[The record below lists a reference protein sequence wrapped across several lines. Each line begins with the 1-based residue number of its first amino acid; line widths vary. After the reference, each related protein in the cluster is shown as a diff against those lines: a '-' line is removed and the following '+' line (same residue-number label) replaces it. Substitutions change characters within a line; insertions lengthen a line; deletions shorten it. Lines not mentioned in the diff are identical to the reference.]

1 MKKFAAIALALI
13 VAMSGMFATVA
24 SAADDVATVTSNK
37 LAFTG
42 FEIVEGSGVIVDLE
56 NMLIYGLEP
65 ELYAGA
71 DETMYELDKYLKQGD
86 VDEMIISDDYLGTG
100 STITLIK
107 DGVQYPFTV
116 VIFGDVTGDSV
127 YDVLDMV
134 QVNRFAENNAEPE
147 DIDVFAVD
155 TNEDGE
161 ISPEDYSSY
170 VNTIKSNDTIDQNAG
185 KTDTDGLVEI
195 DDQVYTSENADDY
208 QPVDD
213 EDITLSYNDIVV
225 DEKYYTVDKESYK
238 YTKNDDGEIVG
249 TVDIEGKGLFGGTIT
264 VEFNVVSLLEKI
276 VGTVNEVIEDAN
288 LAEVVTAEYN
298 FVDGVADIQV
308 KVDASDIIRGNF
320 NVDMAGLN
328 GLLTKIDSFKAKYLQ
343 EASLT
348 VGDLAIATNGDFDR
362 SAIKSLVFDI
372 AKGIF
377 CDIANA
383 DDNVVKSYSGAL
395 VTNNDLAHLTENFNI
410 DVVMTGTG
418 SDIDRV
424 KAFAAKISR
433 YVAFDVVD
441 GNAVID
447 VAMPAAFATKVVD
460 VLGEGDIDEAKA
472 VFNALTV
479 DNGFELLSL
488 VSPEDISSSSVKEI
502 NQLVKVLSG
511 LDAIVDKALDEVA
524 DATVTDSNG
533 NVYQLLNGGSFYI
546 EDKENSFG
554 AIVEALRRIID
565 TKLGEVEIGAF
576 ANGDVYTVAAD
587 VTLDYRN
594 ISEKVIV
601 NLDLFGAAKTPD
613 IIEETA
619 TYFSGVIA
627 DLGLSNAVAVSYDA
641 ENCRALATLDARQL
655 ATNVTIDENAFD
667 GLYTD
672 IKGYFDDNY
681 GTATI
686 VVDGKEIVT
695 AGKIN
700 KSALKDLIFS
710 AATGFFEDAA
720 NLGANNVLRSLN
732 TVVTEADG
740 TVHNF
745 DLDFA
750 LAGSQEDVERVASI
764 AAKVAKYVSFEVVN
778 GNAVVSVGLPA
789 GMRNTIVDVFGE
801 GDQATAIE
809 MLNSL
814 SLYNAFDVLSKMDA
828 AHISEANAKEIEAM
842 VAMICSVDGV
852 INKVLGKVSSA
863 TATTVNGAAYD
874 LLSGADFVVDGDDI
888 TALVKALQAQLGNE
902 LKDIKVADFQN
913 TDGTY
918 TAKFDVAL
926 TIGGIK
932 ETIVLNLD
940 VFGDIEKENAIEET
954 VDYVGGILADLG
966 LSDMASVTFEDGKAV
981 AAFNA
986 SEFIANGFD
995 FDENSFD
1002 GLYTEIRGYF
1012 DDNFSDSTITVGD
1025 FELVTDGK
1033 INKAAVK
1040 DFIFDFAT
1048 GFFTDV
1054 ANMDAATLRSY
1065 STVVVDAEGNE
1076 EVFAFDFN
1084 LDGEERHI
1092 EKIKELSAKVAAHVS
1107 FAEVD
1112 GNAAVSVN
1120 LPAGMKNTIVD
1131 VFGNGDVNEA
1141 MATLNDL
1148 AVWQALDVLKNM
1160 DAEHI
1165 SSSSAS
1171 DIERIIGV
1179 ICDVSVLA
1187 NKVLSKVDNASV
1199 NVNGVD
1205 YALLADGAEFNLDSE
1220 DIEGLVVAVSDML
1233 SETVKGLSV
1242 ADFQNAD
1249 GSYTLVVNAGTT
1261 IGGINETVTINVDI
1275 F

>member
-24 SAADDVATVTSNK
+24 TAADDVATVTSNK

-65 ELYAGA
+65 ELYAGE
-71 DETMYELDKYLKQGD
+71 DETRYELDKYLKQGD

-134 QVNRFAENNAEPE
+134 QVNRFAENKAEPE
-147 DIDVFAVD
+147 DIDVIAVD

-170 VNTIKSNDTIDQNAG
+170 VNTIKSNEAIDQNAG

-213 EDITLSYNDIVV
+213 KDITLSYNDIVV

-249 TVDIEGKGLFGGTIT
+249 TVNIEGKGLFGGTIT

-288 LAEVVTAEYN
+288 LADVVAAKYDV
-298 FVDGVADIQV
+298 VDGVADI
-308 KVDASDIIRGNF
+308 KVEVNASNIIRGSF
-320 NVDMAGLN
+320 DVDMAGLN

-362 SAIKSLVFDI
+362 SAIKALVFDI

-447 VAMPAAFATKVVD
+447 IAMPAAFATKVVD
-460 VLGEGDIDEAKA
+460 VLGEGDIEEAKA

-488 VSPEDISSSSVKEI
+488 VSPEDISSSSVAEI

-533 NVYQLLNGGSFYI
+533 NVHQLLNGGSFYI

-565 TKLGEVEIGAF
+565 AKLGEVEIGAF

-587 VTLDYRN
+587 ITLDYRN

-619 TYFSGVIA
+619 TYFSGIIA

-681 GTATI
+681 GDTTI
-686 VVDGKEIVT
+686 VVDGKEIVI

-700 KSALKDLIFS
+700 KTALKDLIFS
-710 AATGFFEDAA
+710 AATGFFQDAA
-720 NLGANNVLRSLN
+720 NLGENRVLRSLN

-750 LAGSQEDVERVASI
+750 LAGSVEDVERVASI
-764 AAKVAKYVSFEVVN
+764 AAKVANYVSFEVVN
-778 GNAVVSVGLPA
+778 GNAVVNVGLPA

-801 GDQATAIE
+801 GDQAVAIE

-814 SLYNAFDVLSKMDA
+814 SLYNAFDVLSNMDA
-828 AHISEANAKEIEAM
+828 AHISEANTKEIEAM

-874 LLSGADFVVDGDDI
+874 LLSGADFVVNGDDI

-913 TDGTY
+913 ADGTY

-940 VFGDIEKENAIEET
+940 VFGDIEKENAIEDT

-966 LSDMASVTFEDGKAV
+966 LSKMASVTFEDGKAV
-981 AAFNA
+981 ASFNA
-986 SEFIANGFD
+986 SEFIANGFN

-1065 STVVVDAEGNE
+1065 STVVVDAEGNAE
-1076 EVFAFDFN
+1076 EFAFDFN

-1112 GNAAVSVN
+1112 GNAAVSVT
-1120 LPAGMKNTIVD
+1120 LPAGMKNTIVE
-1131 VFGNGDVNEA
+1131 VFGNGDVDEA

-1148 AVWQALDVLKNM
+1148 EVWQALDVLKNM

-1205 YALLADGAEFNLDSE
+1205 YALLADGAEFNLPSE
-1220 DIEGLVVAVSDML
+1220 DIKGLVVAVSDML
-1233 SETVKGLSV
+1233 SETVKGFKV

>member
-134 QVNRFAENNAEPE
+134 QVNRFAENKAEPE
-147 DIDVFAVD
+147 DIDVIAVD

-249 TVDIEGKGLFGGTIT
+249 TVNIEGKGLFGGTIT

-362 SAIKSLVFDI
+362 SAIKALVFDI

-447 VAMPAAFATKVVD
+447 IAMPAAFATKVVD
-460 VLGEGDIDEAKA
+460 VLSDGTGSVEDAKA
-472 VFNALTV
+472 MFDSLKV
-479 DNGFELLSL
+479 DDAFTLLSL
-488 VSPEDISSSSVKEI
+488 VTTDDISVSSASELNHLISV
-502 NQLVKVLSG
+502 VAG

-524 DATVTDSNG
+524 SATATDVNG
-533 NVYQLLNGGSFYI
+533 EVYELLNGSTFYI
-546 EDKENSFG
+546 ENASIK
-554 AIVEALRRIID
+554 AIVEAIQRVVD
-565 TKLGEVEIGAF
+565 GKLLGADISAF
-576 ANGDVYTVAAD
+576 ANGDVYTAEFD

-601 NLDLFGAAKTPD
+601 NLDLFGAAETPT

-619 TYFSGVIA
+619 TYFSDIIA
-627 DLGLSNAVAVSYDA
+627 DLGLSNVASVSYDKDA
-641 ENCRALATLDARQL
+641 CRAVAALNAREF
-655 ATNVTIDENAFD
+655 ATNLTFDENAID
-667 GLYTD
+667 GLYTE
-672 IKGYFDDNY
+672 IRGYFDDNY
-681 GTATI
+681 GTSTI
-686 VVDGKEIVT
+686 VVGGYEIVT
-695 AGKIN
+695 AGAIN
-700 KSALKDLIFS
+700 KSALKSFIFS
-710 AATGFFEDAA
+710 AAAGFFEDAS
-720 NLGANNVLRSLN
+720 NIGADNVLRSFN

-740 TVHNF
+740 TTHNF

-750 LAGSQEDVERVASI
+750 LEGTEADIARVEKI
-764 AAKVAKYVSFEVVN
+764 AAKVADYVSFEVVN
-778 GNAVVSVGLPA
+778 GNAVVNVGLPA
-789 GMRNTIVDVFGE
+789 GMRNTIIEYFGE
-801 GDQATAIE
+801 GDAQAAKELLDSLTIE
-809 MLNSL
+809 E
-814 SLYNAFDVLSKMDA
+814 AFSVLSHMDA
-828 AHISEANAKEIEAM
+828 EHISASSSKEIQAI
-842 VAMICSVDGV
+842 VDLICGFDKV
-852 INKVLGKVSSA
+852 INKVLSKVSAS
-863 TATTVNGAAYD
+863 TTVNGVAYNVLADNVVFD
-874 LLSGADFVVDGDDI
+874 LEGASSI
-888 TALVKALQAQLGNE
+888 AALVEEVAAALNPA
-902 LKDIKVADFQN
+902 LKGLTVADFAN
-913 TDGTY
+913 EDGTY
-918 TAKFDVAL
+918 TLAVDAAVS
-926 TIGGIK
+926 IGGIK
-932 ETIVLNLD
+932 ETVILNLD
-940 VFGDIEKENAIEET
+940 VFGDIEKENAIEDT
-954 VDYVGGILADLG
+954 VDYVDGILADLG

-981 AAFNA
+981 AAFDA
-986 SEFIANGFD
+986 SEFIANGFN

-1002 GLYTEIRGYF
+1002 GLYSEIRGYF

-1120 LPAGMKNTIVD
+1120 LPAGMKNTIVEYFGEGD
-1131 VFGNGDVNEA
+1131 KAAAVEVFNKLTVSDA
-1141 MATLNDL
+1141 F
-1148 AVWQALDVLKNM
+1148 DVLAWM
-1160 DAEHI
+1160 DADHI
-1165 SSSSAS
+1165 SASSAA

-1199 NVNGVD
+1199 VVNGENVN
-1205 YALLADGAEFNLDSE
+1205 LLAEGASFNLATK
-1220 DIEGLVVAVSDML
+1220 DIAGLAGAVQNML
-1233 SETVKGLSV
+1233 GSVKDLHL

-1249 GSYTLVVNAGTT
+1249 GTYTVVVNAGTT
-1261 IGGINETVTINVDI
+1261 IGGINETITINVAI

>member
-42 FEIVEGSGVIVDLE
+42 FEIVEGSGVVVDLE

-134 QVNRFAENNAEPE
+134 QVNRFAENKAEPE
-147 DIDVFAVD
+147 DIDVIAVD

-185 KTDTDGLVEI
+185 KTDTEGLVEI

-249 TVDIEGKGLFGGTIT
+249 TVNIEGKGLFGGTIT

-348 VGDLAIATNGDFDR
+348 VCDLAIATNGDFDR
-362 SAIKSLVFDI
+362 SAIKALVFDI

-447 VAMPAAFATKVVD
+447 IAMPAAFATKVVD

-488 VSPEDISSSSVKEI
+488 VSPEDISSSSVEEI

-533 NVYQLLNGGSFYI
+533 NVHQLLNGGSFYI

-565 TKLGEVEIGAF
+565 TKLGEVKIGAF

-710 AATGFFEDAA
+710 AATGFFQDAA

-750 LAGSQEDVERVASI
+750 LAGSVEDVERVASI
-764 AAKVAKYVSFEVVN
+764 AAKVAKYVSFEVVD

-809 MLNSL
+809 ILNSL
-814 SLYNAFDVLSKMDA
+814 SLYEAFGVLSNMDA

-874 LLSGADFVVDGDDI
+874 LLSGADFVINGDDI

-940 VFGDIEKENAIEET
+940 VFGDIEKENAIEDT

-986 SEFIANGFD
+986 SKFIANGFD

-1092 EKIKELSAKVAAHVS
+1092 EKIKELSAKIAAHVS

-1171 DIERIIGV
+1171 DIDRIIGV

-1187 NKVLSKVDNASV
+1187 NKVLSKVDNASL